1 MPKRKEN
8 QKFASLGKKDCWH
21 SYGLQMLT
29 PTKFSHVVS
38 KILCGRYNLISSRLD
53 KQVEHLNPN

>member
-8 QKFASLGKKDCWH
+8 QKFANLGEKDCWH

-29 PTKFSHVVS
+29 PTKFSHVVG
-38 KILCGRYNLISSRLD
+38 KILRGRYVLISSRLSR
-53 KQVEHLNPN
+53 QAEHLYPN